1 LFPISAA
8 EGTMVVQAQATAATV
23 TLQVYDFL
31 EQGFNGLLRQVGTGG
46 FHCAVQIFNKEWSFR
61 KTWMGTGVY
70 WIHPKTCTGHKFRE
84 SVPMGKV
91 AITEEQFFRLLGRLK
106 KEWPGSS
113 YDILRRN
120 CCSFSNELCKE
131 LGVGPIPDWIT
142 NLSTLG
148 ADLRSMVRRPLRQ
161 MEAVMSPE
169 TPASKPLQPMTP
181 PAKRD
186 RSPKPRRA
194 AYEQWRS
201 APARRTSE
209 DNIEISIPRKA
220 IWKCFVI
227 SLALAIVTAI
237 CCIVAIL
244 LTRFDVVNLNDA
256 QLVQIG

>member
-106 KEWPGSS
+106 KRMARQQLRHSQAKLLLIQQRTMQRTGS
-113 YDILRRN
+113 
-120 CCSFSNELCKE
+120 
-131 LGVGPIPDWIT
+131 
-142 NLSTLG
+142 
-148 ADLRSMVRRPLRQ
+148 RSH
-161 MEAVMSPE
+161 
-169 TPASKPLQPMTP
+169 
-181 PAKRD
+181 
-186 RSPKPRRA
+186 PRL
-194 AYEQWRS
+194 
-201 APARRTSE
+201 
-209 DNIEISIPRKA
+209 DH
-220 IWKCFVI
+220 
-227 SLALAIVTAI
+227 
-237 CCIVAIL
+237 
-244 LTRFDVVNLNDA
+244 
-256 QLVQIG
+256 QLVYTWCRLAQHGATASPADGGGDVAGDAGFEASAADDAASQAGPVAKAKTSCL